1 MDSVDINMLEA
12 EQSNNGR
19 LMAEE
24 VSIEQSRQLNNTQ
37 RSFGHES
44 VTKSQV
50 KDEMTATFM
59 NCKPCKRIDE

>member
-37 RSFGHES
+37 RSFGRDT
-44 VTKSQV
+44 VT
-50 KDEMTATFM
+50 DEQIKNEMQATY
-59 NCKPCKRIDE
+59 CRCTEIKV

>member
-37 RSFGHES
+37 RSFGHDT
-44 VTKSQV
+44 VTNKQV
-50 KDEMTATFM
+50 LDEMQYTLM
-59 NCKPCKRIDE
+59 SCKDCKRIDE